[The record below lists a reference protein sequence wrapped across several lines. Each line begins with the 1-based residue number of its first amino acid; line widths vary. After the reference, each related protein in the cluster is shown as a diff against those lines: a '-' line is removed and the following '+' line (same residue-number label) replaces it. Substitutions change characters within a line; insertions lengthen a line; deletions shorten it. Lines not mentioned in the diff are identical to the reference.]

1 MPTIVALETSPDQT
15 MRDMAFQIHFQL
27 NQRHQTLLYSRN
39 VECVQAAYDYN
50 CRLSQTASTV
60 NGKSLMT
67 DITISCIVICSQSFI
82 GHLGEEF
89 EYEALLQPMYSQIR
103 EKRKFR
109 NDFLFGI
116 VNLFD
121 LEAQQQNHRSTDIYF
136 YRFIVQNLVGLRYK
150 IVEEPLSVIYAMNK
164 ILSTTAMNLMSSLN
178 LAIEVDDEDEQ
189 GDLQS
194 ERSKRRRQRND
205 TKRQQKEG
213 DMELDGDLSIKYSVI
228 ISMLL
233 QAKKVLKQ
241 VYNLTEE

>member
-1 MPTIVALETSPDQT
+1 
-15 MRDMAFQIHFQL
+15 
-27 NQRHQTLLYSRN
+27 
-39 VECVQAAYDYN
+39 
-50 CRLSQTASTV
+50 
-60 NGKSLMT
+60 
-67 DITISCIVICSQSFI
+67 
-82 GHLGEEF
+82 
-89 EYEALLQPMYSQIR
+89 MYSQIR

-121 LEAQQQNHRSTDIYF
+121 LEAQQENQQSTDIYF

-150 IVEEPLSVIYAMNK
+150 IVEEPLSVIYAINK

-178 LAIEVDDEDEQ
+178 LAIEVDGEDEQ

-205 TKRQQKEG
+205 TKRQQKDG